1 MEKAMTSSQT
11 SILTTG
17 FAALSGFALMAL
29 IDVPAAYAQIKIGV
43 FGPMS
48 GDAAAYGTSERNNVE
63 LAVKEKNAAGGLLG
77 QKVEAVYGDD
87 GGKPEQAVSVA
98 KRLTGDDGVVILL
111 GSISSPASLAVT
123 QVAAETETP
132 QIVIG
137 GTAHKITEQG
147 NPWVFRSVVPDTKL
161 AADLVDFIHER
172 YPDKQ
177 KIGFIYVNDDFGKGG
192 FDSFKARASKYDMNV
207 VTAEKYTRGD
217 LDFTSQL
224 SNIESSGAEILVDWS
239 RYAEGALIAKQFKN
253 KGMTIPRFGCDGQA
267 LPKFRELAGDAANGM
282 YYATHFSVAT
292 AQGIPAAQVF
302 IEKFRAAYNKD
313 PDFVGAEAYDAA
325 TATFAAIAA
334 AGKADHTAI
343 RDALRKVSFDGVRGK
358 FEFDAKGD
366 PLFATHIVLVKD
378 GREINGRAN

>member
-11 SILTTG
+11 RILTKG
-17 FAALSGFALMAL
+17 FVVLSAFALTAL
-29 IDVPAAYAQIKIGV
+29 FNVPAAHAQIKIGV

-48 GDAAAYGTSERNNVE
+48 GDAAAYGISERNNVE

-147 NPWVFRSVVPDTKL
+147 NPWVFRSAVPDTKL

-172 YPDKQ
+172 FPDK
-177 KIGFIYVNDDFGKGG
+177 KKVGFIYVNDDFGKGG
-192 FDSFKARASKYDMNV
+192 FDSFKARASKYDMNIV
-207 VTAEKYTRGD
+207 ATEKYTRGD
-217 LDFTSQL
+217 LDFTGQL

-239 RYAEGALIAKQFKN
+239 RYTEGALIAKQFKN

-302 IEKFRAAYNKD
+302 VEKFRSAYNKD

-325 TATFAAIAA
+325 TAAFSAIAA
-334 AGKADHTAI
+334 AGKADRRAI

-378 GREINGRAN
+378 GQETNGRPK

>member
-1 MEKAMTSSQT
+1 MTSSPT
-11 SILTTG
+11 RILTIG
-17 FAALSGFALMAL
+17 FAALSAFALAGL
-29 IDVPAAYAQIKIGV
+29 INAPVAQAQIKIGV

-48 GDAAAYGTSERNNVE
+48 GDAAAFGISERNTID

-77 QKVEAVYGDD
+77 QQVQAVYGDD
-87 GGKPEQAVSVA
+87 AGKPEQAVSLA

-147 NPWVFRSVVPDTKL
+147 NPWVFRSAVPDTKL
-161 AADLVDFIHER
+161 AGDLVDFIHER
-172 YPDKQ
+172 FPDKK

-192 FDSFKARASKYDMNV
+192 FDSFKARASTYGMNIV
-207 VTAEKYTRGD
+207 AAEKYTRGD

-239 RYAEGALIAKQFKN
+239 RYTEGALIAKQFKN
-253 KGMTIPRFGCDGQA
+253 KGMTILRFGCDGQA

-292 AQGIPAAQVF
+292 AQGIPTAQVF

-325 TATFAAIAA
+325 TATFAAIAT
-334 AGKADHTAI
+334 AGKADRTAI

-366 PLFATHIVLVKD
+366 PLFTTHIVLVKD
-378 GREINGRAN
+378 GQETNGRTK